1 MSGMARRRSLADI
14 SYGLVIGGLAIL
26 AVVIIV
32 APVIIVLTT
41 SFTEGQALKFPPKGF
56 SFTWYEQ
63 LFDPAKSRQIHRTAG
78 NSLEVACFST
88 LFGVILGTLASLGL
102 ARNRSKLAR
111 VADGFF
117 MSPLVLPGI
126 TFGLA
131 ALVYFSLLGFRP
143 SLDLMIA
150 GHLVV
155 TMPFILRT
163 TTASLSQLDPAL
175 LDSSQSLGASWFY
188 TLRRV
193 TLPLI
198 APGIAAGAFLA
209 FMASIDNVPVSL
221 FLSNART
228 DTLPIRM
235 WGMME
240 STLDVRVAAVSGVLI
255 ASAFVLMLIM
265 EWTVGLT
272 RRMRD

>member
-1 MSGMARRRSLADI
+1 MGRKRSLGDI
-14 SYGLVIGGLAIL
+14 SYSLVIGGIAIL
-26 AVVIIV
+26 ALLIIV
-32 APVIIVLTT
+32 TPVVVALMT
-41 SFTEGQALKFPPKGF
+41 SFTEGRSIKFPPTGF
-56 SFTWYEQ
+56 SFRWYVQ
-63 LFDPAKSRQIHRTAG
+63 LFDESQSRQIHKAAG
-78 NSLEVACFST
+78 NSLMVACYST
-88 LFGVILGTLASLGL
+88 LFGVVLATLASLGL
-102 ARNRSKLAR
+102 ARNRHRLAR
-111 VADGFF
+111 VADSVF

-131 ALVYFSLLGFRP
+131 ALVYFSTLGFRP

-150 GHLVV
+150 GHLMV

-175 LDSSQSLGASWFY
+175 LDSSQSLGASWLY

-209 FMASIDNVPVSL
+209 FMSSIDNVPVSL

-255 ASAFVLMLIM
+255 TSAFVLMLVM

>member
-1 MSGMARRRSLADI
+1 MFMGRRRSFGDL
-14 SYGLVIGGLAIL
+14 SYGLVIGSLALL
-26 AVVIIV
+26 AVTIIV
-32 APVIIVLTT
+32 APVVIVLLT
-41 SFTEGQALKFPPKGF
+41 SFNPDQTLRFPPKGF
-56 SFTWYEQ
+56 SLVWYEQ
-63 LFDPAKSRQIHRTAG
+63 LFDVSKSRQIHKTAG
-78 NSLEVACFST
+78 NSLTIACYST
-88 LFGVILGTLASLGL
+88 LLGVVLGTLASLGL
-102 ARNRSKLAR
+102 GRNRARLAR
-111 VADGFF
+111 AADSFF

-126 TFGLA
+126 TYGLA

-143 SLDLMIA
+143 SIELMVA
-150 GHLVV
+150 GHLIV

-175 LDSSQSLGASWFY
+175 LDSSKSLGASWFY

-255 ASAFVLMLIM
+255 TAAFLLMLLM

>member
-1 MSGMARRRSLADI
+1 MARHRSFADL
-14 SYGLVIGGLAIL
+14 SYAVVIGGIALV
-26 AVVIIV
+26 AVLIIV
-32 APVIIVLTT
+32 TPVIVVLAT
-41 SFTEGQALKFPPKGF
+41 SFTENRSLKFPPTGF
-56 SFTWYEQ
+56 SFRWYAQ
-63 LFDPAKSRQIHRTAG
+63 LFDPAASRPIHRAVE
-78 NSLEVACFST
+78 NSLTIALFST
-88 LFGVILGTLASLGL
+88 GFGVVLATLAALGL
-102 ARNRSKLAR
+102 ARNNRTLAR
-111 VADGFF
+111 VADNFF

-131 ALVYFSLLGFRP
+131 ALMYFTLIGFRP
-143 SLDLMIA
+143 SLGLIIA
-150 GHLVV
+150 GHLIV

-175 LDSSQSLGASWFY
+175 LDSSASLGASWFY

-221 FLSNART
+221 FLSSART
-228 DTLPIRM
+228 DVLPMRM

-240 STLDVRVAAVSGVLI
+240 STLDVRVGAVSGVLI
-255 ASAFVLMLIM
+255 TFAFVLMLIM

>member
-1 MSGMARRRSLADI
+1 MGRRRSLGDLC
-14 SYGLVIGGLAIL
+14 YGLLIGGLALL
-26 AVVIIV
+26 AVTIIV
-32 APVIIVLTT
+32 APVVIVLMT
-41 SFTEGQALKFPPKGF
+41 SFTEGAALKFPPTGF
-56 SFTWYEQ
+56 SFRWYEQ
-63 LFDPAKSRQIHRTAG
+63 LFDEAKSRQIHKAAG
-78 NSLEVACFST
+78 NSLHVAFFAT
-88 LFGVILGTLASLGL
+88 LIGVVLATLASLAL
-102 ARNRSKLAR
+102 ARNPHKLAR
-111 VADGFF
+111 VADSLF

-131 ALVYFSLLGFRP
+131 ALVYFTTMGFRP

-175 LDSSQSLGASWFY
+175 LDSSRSLGATWLY

-209 FMASIDNVPVSL
+209 FMSSIDNVAVSL

-240 STLDVRVAAVSGVLI
+240 ATLDVRVAAVSGVLI
-255 ASAFVLMLIM
+255 TAAFLLMLLM
-265 EWTVGLT
+265 EWTVGFT